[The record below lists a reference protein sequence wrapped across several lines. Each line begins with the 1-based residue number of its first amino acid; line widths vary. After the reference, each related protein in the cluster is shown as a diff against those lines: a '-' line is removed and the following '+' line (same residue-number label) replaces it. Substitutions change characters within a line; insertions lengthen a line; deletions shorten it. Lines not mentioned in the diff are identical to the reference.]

1 MMPDTPEQP
10 LITFAI
16 FAYNQERFI
25 AEAVQG
31 AFDQTYFPLEIIL
44 SDDCS
49 PDGTFVVMQEMADRY
64 KGPHRLIVRCNQC
77 NLGIGEH
84 VNRVMELA
92 QGELII
98 AAAGDDVSLPSRTA
112 RVWQEYRTSAGKAYS
127 IFSNEY
133 LTDEFGKTMALDFQK
148 PPEAETLTLDWFTH
162 RQSSV
167 TGSSHAWHREV
178 FDIFGPLGDGVVSE
192 DTAIPFRSLLLGSI
206 RYIHEPLVLRRST
219 GGNLSLGSLHWWDP
233 HASVARFR
241 AKELRHAKNY
251 VAICETRLSDI
262 DRLGQRQPERQ
273 DELDTIRAVTA
284 KMLSRVQAEVKFW
297 EASDRGKYQILYC
310 DFLKNGFVKT
320 SMRLFLSCTF
330 PSLYLRWRHFAWFRQ
345 MGKLPQVQPAERQVS

>member
-1 MMPDTPEQP
+1 MTGTPERP

-31 AFDQTYFPLEIIL
+31 AFAQTYFPLEIIV

-49 PDGTFVVMQEMADRY
+49 PDNTFVVMQEMADRY
-64 KGPHRLIVRCNQC
+64 KGPHRLIVRRNAC
-77 NLGIGEH
+77 NLGIGAH

-98 AAAGDDVSLPSRTA
+98 AAAGDDISLPDRTE

-133 LTDEFGKTMALDFQK
+133 LTDEFGEPMALDFQK
-148 PPEAETLTLDWFTH
+148 PPESETLTLDWFTH

-206 RYIHEPLVLRRST
+206 RYIHEPLVLRRFT
-219 GGNLSLGSLHWWDP
+219 GENLSLSSLHWWDP
-233 HASVARFR
+233 HASVAKFR

-273 DELDTIRAVTA
+273 DELNAIRTVTV
-284 KMLSRVQAEVKFW
+284 KMLARVQAEVRFW
-297 EASDRGKYQILYC
+297 EASGRGKLHILYY
-310 DFLKNGFVKT
+310 DFYRQGFAKT
-320 SMRLFLSCTF
+320 AIRLLLSWAF
-330 PSLYLRWRHFAWFRQ
+330 PGLYLRWRHLAWFRQ